1 MERSRWRAVM
11 RIREPDLQLLVMDV
25 KGDRLKARLPL
36 RSEHPRALV
45 TVLEGLAMW
54 QGGPLYAVQY
64 VDAKAPD
71 YIDWAFPNADLRG
84 HRSPLVEFST
94 RVHGGAKDRL
104 RGIGD
109 FRQLRLLGGD
119 L

>member
-1 MERSRWRAVM
+1 MERSRWKAVM
-11 RIREPDLQLLVMDV
+11 RVQEPDLQLLLMGV
-25 KGDRLKARLPL
+25 KGDLMKARLPL

-54 QGGPLYAVQY
+54 QGTVLHAVQY

-71 YIDWAFPNADLRG
+71 CIDWAFPNADLRG

-94 RVHGGAKDRL
+94 RVHGGARDRI
-104 RGIGD
+104 RGVGD

>member
-1 MERSRWRAVM
+1 M
-11 RIREPDLQLLVMDV
+11 RIREPALQILVLDGAGDLM
-25 KGDRLKARLPL
+25 KARLPL

-54 QGGPLYAVQY
+54 QGHRLDAVQY
-64 VDAKAPD
+64 VDARAPD
-71 YIDWAFPNADLRG
+71 CIDWAFPNADLRG
-84 HRSPLVEFST
+84 HRSPLVDFST
-94 RVHGGAKDRL
+94 RVHGGTRRRI
-104 RGIGD
+104 RGVGD

>member
-1 MERSRWRAVM
+1 MNPSRWRAMLRVC
-11 RIREPDLQLLVMDV
+11 ETDLQILVLDLD
-25 KGDRLKARLPL
+25 GDLLKAKLPL

-54 QGGPLYAVQY
+54 QGGRLDAVHF
-64 VDAKAPD
+64 VDARAPD
-71 YIDWAFPNADLRG
+71 STDWAFSNADLHG
-84 HRSPLVEFST
+84 HHSPLVAFST
-94 RVHGGAKDRL
+94 RVCVRAKDRI
-104 RGIGD
+104 RGVGD

>member
-1 MERSRWRAVM
+1 M
-11 RIREPDLQLLVMDV
+11 RVCEADMQILVMSPEGDV
-25 KGDRLKARLPL
+25 LKAKLPL
-36 RSEHPRALV
+36 LREHPRALV

-54 QGGPLYAVQY
+54 QGGLIEAVHF

-71 YIDWAFPNADLRG
+71 STDWAFSSADLGG
-84 HRSPLVEFST
+84 HRSPLVDFST
-94 RVHGGAKDRL
+94 RMHGHVKGRI
-104 RGIGD
+104 RGVGD

>member
-1 MERSRWRAVM
+1 MNSSRWRAVLRVCGADM
-11 RIREPDLQLLVMDV
+11 QILVMSPEGDV
-25 KGDRLKARLPL
+25 LKAKLPH

-54 QGGPLYAVQY
+54 QGGLLEAVHF

-71 YIDWAFPNADLRG
+71 YIDWAFPGADLGG
-84 HRSPLVEFST
+84 HRSPLVDFST
-94 RVHGGAKDRL
+94 RMHGHA
-104 RGIGD
+104 RGRIHGVGD

>member
-1 MERSRWRAVM
+1 M
-11 RIREPDLQLLVMDV
+11 RVQEPDLQMLLMDA
-25 KGDRLKARLPL
+25 KGDRMKARLPL
-36 RSEHPRALV
+36 HSEHPRALV
-45 TVLEGLAMW
+45 TVLEALAMW
-54 QGGPLYAVQY
+54 QGAPLHAVQY
-64 VDAKAPD
+64 VDARAPD

-94 RVHGGAKDRL
+94 RVLGGAKDRI
-104 RGIGD
+104 RGVGD

>member
-1 MERSRWRAVM
+1 M
-11 RIREPDLQLLVMDV
+11 RIREPDLQLLVMDSEGDLV
-25 KGDRLKARLPL
+25 KAKLPL

-45 TVLEGLAMW
+45 TVLEGLALW
-54 QGGPLYAVQY
+54 QGDRLDAVQY

-84 HRSPLVEFST
+84 HRSPLVDFST
-94 RVHGGAKDRL
+94 RVHGRAKDRI
-104 RGIGD
+104 RGVGD

>member
-1 MERSRWRAVM
+1 MKVQ
-11 RIREPDLQLLVMDV
+11 EPDLQVLVIDV
-25 KGDRLKARLPL
+25 EGDLLKARLPL
-36 RSEHPRALV
+36 RSDHPRALL

-54 QGGPLYAVQY
+54 QGMPLHAVQY
-64 VDAKAPD
+64 VDAGAPD

-84 HRSPLVEFST
+84 QRSPLVEFST
-94 RVHGGAKDRL
+94 RVYGRAKDRI
-104 RGIGD
+104 RGVGD

>member
-1 MERSRWRAVM
+1 M
-11 RIREPDLQLLVMDV
+11 RVCEADLQILVMSPEGDV
-25 KGDRLKARLPL
+25 LKAKLPQ

-54 QGGPLYAVQY
+54 QGGQLEAVHF

-71 YIDWAFPNADLRG
+71 YIDWAFPSADLGG
-84 HRSPLVEFST
+84 HRSPLVDFST
-94 RVHGGAKDRL
+94 RMHGHAKGRI
-104 RGIGD
+104 RGVGD

>member
-1 MERSRWRAVM
+1 MTRVCEA
-11 RIREPDLQLLVMDV
+11 DLQILVMSPE
-25 KGDRLKARLPL
+25 GDLLKAKLPH

-54 QGGPLYAVQY
+54 KGGLLEAVHF

-71 YIDWAFPNADLRG
+71 YIDWAFPGADLGGRC
-84 HRSPLVEFST
+84 SPLVDFST
-94 RVHGGAKDRL
+94 RMHGHA
-104 RGIGD
+104 RGRIHGVGD

>member
-1 MERSRWRAVM
+1 MSQSRWRALLRVC
-11 RIREPDLQLLVMDV
+11 EPDLQLLVIDGE
-25 KGDRLKARLPL
+25 GDRVKARLPL

-54 QGGPLYAVQY
+54 QGQRLDAVQY
-64 VDAKAPD
+64 VDARDPD

-84 HRSPLVEFST
+84 HRSPLVDFST
-94 RVHGGAKDRL
+94 RVHGGARRRI
-104 RGIGD
+104 RGVGD